1 MSNRGKNIAIIGTG
15 PAGLMAA
22 RELLA
27 AGFKVTLFEKN
38 KGPGHKLL
46 IAGGSGLNVS
56 SALPPDEFAA
66 QYSGNI
72 RWIDLFEKFSVADWL
87 DFIATLGLET
97 FEGTSGRYFVRE
109 MKASGLLRRW
119 LDALE
124 KAGAVFHYN
133 AECTGWE
140 TSAPKITLHF
150 REQESQTFDAVLFAL
165 GGGSW
170 LKEEARWPELFKKHG
185 VTVLPFRSANA
196 GFSVAWGQ
204 KFIAEAANQPLK
216 NIEFCSR
223 LGRKKGDL
231 MITEYGIEGTPVYFF
246 GESGACS
253 IDLKPDLE
261 EQEIT
266 ARLDSVRENL
276 SPMRRAA
283 KKLHLEKTALALLYH
298 HAPPGA
304 LESNAALAHAIK
316 TFPLVL
322 GDTRPLT
329 EAISSL
335 GGISLDEIDADFQLR
350 KIPGMFVAGEML
362 DWHAPTGGF
371 LIQACVSQG
380 VAAARGILKHGGI

>member
-1 MSNRGKNIAIIGTG
+1 MSKRVAVVGTG

-22 RELLA
+22 STLA
-27 AGFKVTLFEKN
+27 KAGVAVTLFEKN

-56 SALPPDEFAA
+56 NALPPAEFTTH
-66 QYSGNI
+66 YSGNI
-72 RWIDLFEKFSVADWL
+72 GWIDLFGKFSVADWL
-87 DFIATLGLET
+87 GFIATLGLET

-124 KAGAVFHYN
+124 KAAVIFHYN
-133 AECTGWE
+133 AECAGWE

-150 REQESQTFDAVLFAL
+150 HEQASQTFDAVLFAL

-170 LKEEARWPELFKKHG
+170 LKEEARWPGLFTKHG
-185 VTVLPFRSANA
+185 IAVLPFRSANA
-196 GFSVAWGQ
+196 GFSVAWGK
-204 KFIAEAANQPLK
+204 KFISEAANQPLK
-216 NIEFCSR
+216 NIEFHSR

-231 MITEYGIEGTPVYFF
+231 MITEYGIEGTPVYFL

-261 EQEIT
+261 EKEIT

-276 SPMRRAA
+276 SPLRRAA
-283 KKLHLEKTALALLYH
+283 KKLYLEKTTLALLYH
-298 HAPPGA
+298 HAPPAA

-322 GDTRPLT
+322 GDARPLT

-335 GGISLDEIDADFQLR
+335 GGINLDEIDSDFQLR
-350 KIPGMFVAGEML
+350 KTPGVFVAGEML

-380 VAAARGILKHGGI
+380 FAAAQGVLKYLRA